1 VNPFQDSVTLK
12 RSPAGSSTLST
23 LQSWTETYSRINGQL
38 FVDDLVTITGRG
50 TSASAGFELDTKE
63 NSNNPGYT
71 SQLVMGG
78 TGYNFYSNV
87 DPQSAL
93 KQVTG
98 YGAVNMNANPNNEK
112 ITFFYIPAADNST
125 TIWNSEIVEMGLN
138 GFNLSNQDFH
148 MFTGNN
154 KGGVRKAFIGE
165 EGGVTGFEWQDPS
178 STYTSILDQADNG
191 TTRLFANWKMS
202 SGTQDD
208 VTYSSWKMVIRPQSE
223 NLEFGRL
230 APGGGTSWD
239 SLLILR
245 PGLTSVVGN
254 FITTGDINVGGNLDL
269 QNNDLINISAIDS
282 KIDFS
287 SGIEF
292 QDNLDMGSWS
302 ISNVN
307 NMTGIGGITMA
318 GDLDMDGFEIFNLSV
333 IGGIEFNPTVTL
345 NTDLDMNFYDIVNG
359 NNATFDGAL
368 SVMGGLDLQNSDIT
382 NTNDITGG
390 GILTMD
396 GGFSS
401 SSGNLSLTGGGISV
415 SDDIVITSG
424 NLEVQGGELTVE
436 DNLTVNSGDVEITS
450 GMLTV
455 GGQIEAQDG
464 IAVSSGDIDLGS
476 GALVTSGDIEA
487 GSLTVDSDVVAGGN
501 LEADGGVFVSDVE
514 IGGSITSVMSIEVS
528 GPLTADEGE
537 FFGGVSIG
545 GDLDMNGNEILNA
558 IIAPNLV
565 TGFTDT
571 TQVLRD
577 SIQALKNMLYPA
589 KDTVASASTTNLNIT
604 SQAQTFVISGATTI
618 TTLNLNT
625 PIDGGTVTIFFEGSL
640 DVTFGANVIDL
651 AAGDGTTSLGTVS
664 TGGFKIMTLLYHD
677 GKFYGRE

>member
-1 VNPFQDSVTLK
+1 MI
-12 RSPAGSSTLST
+12 SS
-23 LQSWTETYSRINGQL
+23 
-38 FVDDLVTITGRG
+38 
-50 TSASAGFELDTKE
+50 
-63 NSNNPGYT
+63 
-71 SQLVMGG
+71 
-78 TGYNFYSNV
+78 
-87 DPQSAL
+87 
-93 KQVTG
+93 
-98 YGAVNMNANPNNEK
+98 
-112 ITFFYIPAADNST
+112 
-125 TIWNSEIVEMGLN
+125 
-138 GFNLSNQDFH
+138 
-148 MFTGNN
+148 
-154 KGGVRKAFIGE
+154 
-165 EGGVTGFEWQDPS
+165 
-178 STYTSILDQADNG
+178 
-191 TTRLFANWKMS
+191 
-202 SGTQDD
+202 
-208 VTYSSWKMVIRPQSE
+208 MVIMQP
-223 NLEFGRL
+223 
-230 APGGGTSWD
+230 
-239 SLLILR
+239 
-245 PGLTSVVGN
+245 
-254 FITTGDINVGGNLDL
+254 
-269 QNNDLINISAIDS
+269 
-282 KIDFS
+282 
-287 SGIEF
+287 
-292 QDNLDMGSWS
+292 
-302 ISNVN
+302 
-307 NMTGIGGITMA
+307 
-318 GDLDMDGFEIFNLSV
+318 
-333 IGGIEFNPTVTL
+333 
-345 NTDLDMNFYDIVNG
+345 
-359 NNATFDGAL
+359 FDGAL

-589 KDTVASASTTNLNIT
+589 KDTVASASTTNLSIT
-604 SQAQTFVISGATTI
+604 SQAQTFVISGTTTI

-625 PIDGGTVTIFFEGSL
+625 PIDGGTVTIFFQGSL
-640 DVTFGANVIDL
+640 DVTFGSNVIDL
-651 AAGDGTTSLGTVS
+651 DAGDGTTSLGTVS
-664 TGGFKIMTLLYHD
+664 TGGFKSNNIIIS
-677 GKFYGRE
+677 RW